1 MDDGINILHPNIV
14 GHIQADR
21 RVVEDGTHARFDKH
35 VGDLLS
41 VLRRNDEPP
50 PRRAVGPSKIVVGP
64 TLRDGVWCR
73 MVADPDGF
81 RRVEVLSPQGWVP
94 SHRNVA
100 HLLQAIPGRSESATP
115 SAPSKQ

>member
-1 MDDGINILHPNIV
+1 MTLADLHSAPTIAVLIALSGIFASALWI
-14 GHIQADR
+14 A
-21 RVVEDGTHARFDKH
+21 
-35 VGDLLS
+35 LS
-41 VLRRNDEPP
+41 VLRRADEPP
-50 PRRAVGPSKIVVGP
+50 RRVAGTSKIVVGP

-100 HLLQAIPGRSESATP
+100 HLLQAIPGRFESLPPPT
-115 SAPSKQ
+115 SSKQ

>member
-1 MDDGINILHPNIV
+1 MTLADLHSAPTIAVLIALSGIFASALWV
-14 GHIQADR
+14 AF
-21 RVVEDGTHARFDKH
+21 T
-35 VGDLLS
+35 
-41 VLRRNDEPP
+41 VLRRPDEPP
-50 PRRAVGPSKIVVGP
+50 RRVSGTSKIVVGP

-100 HLLQAIPGRSESATP
+100 NLMQAIPGRSDSATP
-115 SAPSKQ
+115 AAPSKQ